1 MDIDIINHY
10 KIQIYER
17 YRNLIN
23 SGKNMHSLDNN
34 DLWKIFE
41 YFSCIK
47 LSEERGTLFYEYND
61 IDPNFKE
68 LNKMSRNDTGI
79 DCCDLLNT
87 IVQCKLRKNT
97 LTWRDCSTFFG
108 SQVFYN
114 KELKKPVIRWEN
126 LVITRNN
133 DSILSEHLL
142 ERSELFIDKLYLRG
156 EIISFCENLMINTPE
171 YPKLKEEKELILRDY
186 QTEAIEII
194 NNKDKKNSI
203 ICIPTGCGKNII
215 IIYSMSDNIDKKY
228 LILVPRIILMEQFN
242 EELLLHRPEWINQIQ
257 MIGDGNNEF
266 DEKKRITICVYN
278 SVGIIMNYANDFEKI
293 YIDEAHHIEKPE
305 IYKFDED
312 EYNYNYNNGS
322 DSDED
327 CEENEDSCEENEDLD
342 FDLDES
348 SEDDSNDE
356 LKKSNYIKLIY
367 DLSKYKN
374 NVYLSATIDPIEGFD
389 FYKKDIRD
397 MIEQNYLSDY
407 TVHIPIFNDDPT
419 NRNICEYVLNNYK
432 NMIIYCNSQEEG
444 QQINDLM
451 NSIMNKSCEY
461 LDCNTKKSKR
471 NDIINKFKSGNLPF
485 LVNVRILIEGFNAPI
500 TKGVIF
506 MHLPKASTT
515 LIQIIGRSLRLH
527 CDKKYSNIILPY
539 SCNEDGD
546 NISNFLKVMANND
559 KRIKKSYEKK
569 ELGGYILFN
578 MNEEDDGKESNK
590 NIDCEEK
597 TNIEFKFEMVYN
609 SMGEI
614 KNLEEIWNQRLQDLK
629 KYIDE
634 NKKRPKKDKNNV
646 IVKKLHYWMTNQYT
660 NFKNNEN
667 IMKNENIYNKWKK
680 FIEEYS
686 EYFTD
691 SIKNWYNMLENVKIY
706 INENKKRPLD
716 NDKDIY
722 IRKLCNWI
730 LRQINNFKDIKS
742 IMKNKDIYKKWEEF
756 IKDYEEYFLS
766 NESEWNSKL
775 LLIKNYIDTYNKLPS
790 SESKD
795 TVIKK
800 YGMWI
805 LNQKNNFKNKEKIM
819 KNENIYNKWKNFIE
833 EYSEYFLSNVEI
845 WYNTF
850 DKVKL
855 YIDKN
860 KKRPVD
866 DDKDINIKKLSKWIS
881 HQLDNFKDIK
891 SIMKNE
897 NIYNKWKNFIEE
909 YKEYFLSNEDLWNV
923 NLNKLI
929 KYIDENKKLPSNKDI
944 IYKKLCIWTRT
955 QVTNFKFKRC
965 IMKEEIIY
973 NKWKEF
979 IEEYKE
985 YFLSNEEIWYNT
997 FNKVKSYINEN
1008 KKLPLQ
1014 KDIDK
1019 NVSKLASWVCMQ
1031 KKNYKTR
1038 EQIMKYDNIYNEW
1051 SNFIKTL
1058 SK

>member
-23 SGKNMHSLDNN
+23 SGKDMHSLDNN

-47 LSEERGTLFYEYND
+47 LSEERETLFYEYND

-142 ERSELFIDKLYLRG
+142 ERSELFIDKPYLRG
-156 EIISFCENLMINTPE
+156 EIISFCENLMINPPE

-228 LILVPRIILMEQFN
+228 LILVPRIILMEQFYD
-242 EELLLHRPEWINQIQ
+242 ELLLHRPEWINQIQ

-312 EYNYNYNNGS
+312 QYNYNNGS

-327 CEENEDSCEENEDLD
+327 CEENEDSCEENDD

-356 LKKSNYIKLIY
+356 LKKSNYIKLIH

-397 MIEQNYLSDY
+397 MIEENYLSDY

-471 NDIINKFKSGNLPF
+471 NDIINQFKSGNLPF

-559 KRIKKSYEKK
+559 KRIKKSYERK

-614 KNLEEIWNQRLQDLK
+614 KNLEEIWEFKKNLLFEYVDKYGLCPKQREIYKDIKIGQFYQDLK
-629 KYIDE
+629 KKIYNNGKYNNYIYNLLSENVILKDHIDKYLNYKELNKNNNDVKLSFDELFKILLEFIEKEGRCPHKRESYNDIKIGAFLGNQKHKIINKE
-634 NKKRPKKDKNNV
+634 NKLYNILSVNEIIKNNLDKYLEEKDKNKTK
-646 IVKKLHYWMTNQYT
+646 VKFTQDFW
-660 NFKNNEN
+660 
-667 IMKNENIYNKWKK
+667 YNLFFE
-680 FIEEYS
+680 FIE
-686 EYFTD
+686 
-691 SIKNWYNMLENVKIY
+691 L
-706 INENKKRPLD
+706 NKRCPL
-716 NDKDIY
+716 
-722 IRKLCNWI
+722 RKE
-730 LRQINNFKDIKS
+730 
-742 IMKNKDIYKKWEEF
+742 IYKDFNLGNWF
-756 IKDYEEYFLS
+756 HI
-766 NESEWNSKL
+766 
-775 LLIKNYIDTYNKLPS
+775 T
-790 SESKD
+790 
-795 TVIKK
+795 TKK
-800 YGMWI
+800 
-805 LNQKNNFKNKEKIM
+805 KI
-819 KNENIYNKWKNFIE
+819 
-833 EYSEYFLSNVEI
+833 
-845 WYNTF
+845 T
-850 DKVKL
+850 
-855 YIDKN
+855 
-860 KKRPVD
+860 
-866 DDKDINIKKLSKWIS
+866 DINSAEYIKLSKNIIVKE
-881 HQLDNFKDIK
+881 HLDDYLKIKNPNKIKLKKHEIHNLFLEFVEKEKRVPSKKDIFNDYK
-891 SIMKNE
+891 IGMSYQDLKKRLSSINDKEYIALSVNTIIKD
-897 NIYNKWKNFIEE
+897 NLDKYIEE
-909 YKEYFLSNEDLWNV
+909 KS
-923 NLNKLI
+923 K
-929 KYIDENKKLPSNKDI
+929 
-944 IYKKLCIWTRT
+944 
-955 QVTNFKFKRC
+955 
-965 IMKEEIIY
+965 
-973 NKWKEF
+973 
-979 IEEYKE
+979 
-985 YFLSNEEIWYNT
+985 
-997 FNKVKSYINEN
+997 KVK
-1008 KKLPLQ
+1008 
-1014 KDIDK
+1014 
-1019 NVSKLASWVCMQ
+1019 
-1031 KKNYKTR
+1031 
-1038 EQIMKYDNIYNEW
+1038 
-1051 SNFIKTL
+1051 
-1058 SK
+1058 